1 MDPVNF
7 SLRAMCVA
15 VALVMIGVAGAS
27 PLRAQERDRC
37 AFFCAPELKIE
48 PTFTIENVFRPATVE
63 ELEDGTPIGTA
74 RQARDTVF
82 ELVLA
87 LGIPTDIPRVGFTFE
102 AIFVPFGDTSMNPF
116 TGVTAQR
123 LGRSSIRDNGIEI
136 ELELN
141 LAVLEPEQTGGWVDM
156 HFDIVDKISPAAR
169 PGDSSVHTHKLGFEL
184 DTAVNIFHWL
194 PTENWLRNIE
204 LEGSLDY
211 LVTGIPKAGELVSE
225 GTERFLDN
233 ASPWSF
239 SIIVVFPLAPLS
251 P

>member
-15 VALVMIGVAGAS
+15 VALVIIGVAGAL
-27 PLRAQERDRC
+27 PLRAQEPDRC

-48 PTFTIENVFRPATVE
+48 PTFTIENVFRPARVE

-74 RQARDTVF
+74 RQAQDTVF
-82 ELVLA
+82 ELVFA
-87 LGIPTDIPRVGFTFE
+87 LSIPTDIPRVGFTFE
-102 AIFVPFGDTSMNPF
+102 TIFVPFGDTSMNPF
-116 TGVTAQR
+116 TGATAEE
-123 LGRSSIRDNGIEI
+123 LGRTSIRDNPIEV
-136 ELELN
+136 ELEFN
-141 LAVLEPEQTGGWVDM
+141 LGLLEPEQTGGWVES

-169 PGDSSVHTHKLGFEL
+169 ADDTSAYTHKLNFEL
-184 DTAVNIFHWL
+184 DTAVLLFKWL
-194 PTENWLRNIE
+194 PDDHWLRNVE

-211 LVTGIPKAGELVSE
+211 VATGLPKAGGVI
-225 GTERFLDN
+225 GNERFLDD

-239 SIIVVFPLAPLS
+239 SIVVVFPLAPLA